1 MGKLV
6 LNDLAAFEVVAR
18 EGGFTKAA
26 AQLGVSPSALS
37 HTMRALEER
46 LGVRLLAR
54 TTRSV
59 RVTEAGE
66 RLLQTLRPALANIAE
81 ELAALTALRQK
92 PAGTVRI
99 TTIKHAYM
107 SVLRPVLATFVP
119 HYPDIH
125 VEVTIDDGLTDI
137 VAERY
142 DAGIRFGGQV
152 AKDMIAVR
160 VGEDMQAAVVAS
172 PSYLARHPA
181 PSSPFDLA
189 DHLCINYRLATAGGL
204 YAWRF
209 EKEGE
214 PLEVR
219 VEGPL
224 TFNDGDLIVDAAAN
238 GHGLAYVFK
247 SQVEEQLA
255 NGTLVRL
262 LADWCP
268 PFPGYHL
275 YHPSRRQTP
284 PALAALIDALRL
296 RASMDEYGVHALPAN
311 ACP

>member
-1 MGKLV
+1 
-6 LNDLAAFEVVAR
+6 
-18 EGGFTKAA
+18 
-26 AQLGVSPSALS
+26 
-37 HTMRALEER
+37 
-46 LGVRLLAR
+46 
-54 TTRSV
+54 
-59 RVTEAGE
+59 
-66 RLLQTLRPALANIAE
+66 
-81 ELAALTALRQK
+81 
-92 PAGTVRI
+92 
-99 TTIKHAYM
+99 
-107 SVLRPVLATFVP
+107 
-119 HYPDIH
+119 

-152 AKDMIAVR
+152 AKDMIALR
-160 VGEDMQAAVVAS
+160 VGADMQAAVVAS

-181 PSSPFDLA
+181 PSSPLDLA
-189 DHLCINYRLATAGGL
+189 DHLCINYRLAKAGGL

-209 EKEGE
+209 EKDGE
-214 PLEVR
+214 TLEVR

-224 TFNDGDLIVDAAAN
+224 IFNDGDLIVDAAVG

-247 SQVEEQLA
+247 SQIEEQLA

-284 PALAALIDALRL
+284 PALTALIDALRL
-296 RASMDEYGVHALPAN
+296 RAT
-311 ACP
+311 